1 MAAREN
7 DRVPIIYDDSII
19 IDNTTNAVN
28 SSTGALHIT
37 GGISVQKA
45 AYIGDNVSVQGN
57 VSINNVD
64 ITPNLNDIV
73 LEQQATLLP
82 SQEVFIDVT
91 NFYFDNSVTSGFRA
105 HVNVYVTGNTTKY
118 ALWEINGILQ
128 GSTWVIA
135 SSFTGELTGIQFRI
149 IDDEGFGRIQYT
161 NSNGE
166 GSDTYIRFT
175 AKTTALPGTNTQY
188 GETVIQ
194 NRSLNFIQNGILYAA
209 TADTL
214 ASSPDFIFK
223 TGRVELGPV
232 NSLTIINT
240 KEASNFTT
248 GSITTL
254 GGVSVN
260 KKLIVSGNVGIG
272 NANPTYP
279 LDISGNINF
288 TGNLYQNGIVYSGS
302 SLWQSNANNSTFYTT
317 GNVGIGTTNPNTSF
331 SLDVVGDMQIAGDIL
346 PNEDSVHS
354 LGSASKRFKDLH
366 LAGNTIYIGD
376 SNISATEGTFVF
388 SSNKLSLG
396 GIDIEATRGSIIF
409 GNTVIPADPSV
420 VAPFSINSTEDAT
433 SYGSSGALIIAGG
446 ASIAKSLYIGN
457 DLNANGTIYSNGSAV
472 FSDRR
477 IKENIQDVDPELSLN
492 KILALR
498 VKTYNYITE
507 FANGTNQ
514 SNVEKLGFIA
524 QEVKEIIPQ
533 AVENRNFE
541 TTDLKIPDFHYL
553 NHDAIFTEAI
563 AAIQELYKQLQEA
576 KKEIEELKKQ

>member
-7 DRVPIIYDDSII
+7 DRVPIIYDDSIV

-28 SSTGALHIT
+28 SSTGALQVI
-37 GGISVQKA
+37 GGISVQRA

-57 VSINNVD
+57 LSINNVD

-82 SQEVFIDVT
+82 SQEEFIDVT
-91 NFYFDNSVTSGFRA
+91 NFYFDNSVTSSFRA
-105 HVNVYVTGNTTKY
+105 YVNIYVTGKSTKY

-135 SSFTGELTGIQFRI
+135 SSFTGELTGVQFRI

-161 NSNGE
+161 NSNDE
-166 GSDTYIRFT
+166 ESDTYIRFT
-175 AKTTALPGTNTQY
+175 AKTTALPGTNTQF

-194 NRSLNFIQNGILYAA
+194 NKSLNFIQNGLLYAA

-214 ASSPDFIFK
+214 ASSPDFVFK

-232 NSLTIINT
+232 NSLTIKNT

-260 KKLIVSGNVGIG
+260 KKLIVSGNVGVG

-279 LDISGNINF
+279 LDINGNINF
-288 TGNLYQNGIVYSGS
+288 TGDLYQNGIIYSGS
-302 SLWQSNANNSTFYTT
+302 SLWQANENNSTYYQT
-317 GNVGIGTTNPNTSF
+317 GNVGIGTTNPNTLF
-331 SLDVVGDMQIAGDIL
+331 ALDMIGDMQIAGDIL
-346 PNEDSVHS
+346 PNEDSVYS
-354 LGSASKRFKDLH
+354 LGSETKRFKDLY
-366 LAGNTIYIGD
+366 LAGETIYIGD
-376 SNISATEGTFVF
+376 ENISATDGSFVF
-388 SSNKLSLG
+388 SSSKLNIG
-396 GIDIEATRGSIIF
+396 GLDILATSGSIQF
-409 GNTVIPADPSV
+409 GNTVIPTDASSI
-420 VAPFSINSTEDAT
+420 PFSINSTEDAT
-433 SYGSSGALIIAGG
+433 SLGNSGALIISGG
-446 ASIAKSLYIGN
+446 ASIAKSLYLGG
-457 DLNANGTIYSNGSAV
+457 DLNANGTIYSNGTAV

-477 IKENIQDVDPELSLN
+477 VKENIQDVDLEESLN

-498 VKTYNYITE
+498 VKTYNYVPN
-507 FANGTNQ
+507 FTNQ
-514 SNVEKLGFIA
+514 SNIEKIGFIA
-524 QEVKEIIPQ
+524 QEVKEVIPQ

-541 TTDLKIPDFHYL
+541 TSEIKIPDFNYL
-553 NHDAIFTEAI
+553 NHDVIFTEAI
-563 AAIQELYKQLQEA
+563 AAIQELHRQLQEA

>member
-1 MAAREN
+1 MAEREN
-7 DRVPIIYDDSII
+7 DRVPIIYDDTIV

-28 SSTGALHIT
+28 SSSGALRVI
-37 GGISVQKA
+37 GGISVQRA

-57 VSINNVD
+57 LSINNVD

-82 SQEVFIDVT
+82 SQEEFIDVT
-91 NFYFDNSVTSGFRA
+91 NFYFDNSLTSAFRA
-105 HVNVYVTGNTTKY
+105 YVNVYVTGDTTKY

-135 SSFTGELTGIQFRI
+135 SSFTGELTGVQFRI

-175 AKTTALPGTNTQY
+175 AKTTALPGTNTQF

-194 NRSLNFIQNGILYAA
+194 NKSLNFIPNGVLFAS

-223 TGRVELGPV
+223 TGRLELGPV
-232 NSLTIINT
+232 NSLTIKNT

-254 GGVSVN
+254 GGVAVN
-260 KKLIVSGNVGIG
+260 KKLIVSGNVGVG
-272 NANPTYP
+272 NDNPTYP
-279 LDISGNINF
+279 LDINGNINF
-288 TGNLYQNGIVYSGS
+288 TGDLYQNGVIYSGS
-302 SLWQSNANNSTFYTT
+302 SLWQGNENKSTFYTA
-317 GNVGIGTTNPNTSF
+317 GNVGIGTTNPNTLF
-331 SLDVVGDMQIAGDIL
+331 ALDIVGDMQIEGDIL

-354 LGSASKRFKDLH
+354 LGSETKRFKDLY

-376 SNISATEGTFVF
+376 SNISATEGSLVLST
-388 SSNKLSLG
+388 NKLNLG
-396 GIDIEATRGSIIF
+396 GLDIVATSGSIQF
-409 GNTVIPADPSV
+409 GNTIIPADDS
-420 VAPFSINSTEDAT
+420 ATPFSINSTEDST
-433 SYGSSGALIIAGG
+433 NLGNSGALIVLGG
-446 ASIAKSLYIGN
+446 ASIAKSLYIGS
-457 DLNANGTIYSNGSAV
+457 DLNANGTIYSNGTAV

-477 IKENIQDVDPELSLN
+477 VKENVQDVDPVESLN

-498 VKTYNYITE
+498 VKTYNYTSDFIS
-507 FANGTNQ
+507 GTNQ
-514 SNVEKLGFIA
+514 SSIEKLGFIA

-541 TTDLKIPDFHYL
+541 TSELKIPDFHYL

-563 AAIQELYKQLQEA
+563 AAIQELHRQLQEA

>member
-1 MAAREN
+1 MAARES
-7 DRVPIIYDDSII
+7 DRVPIIYDDTIV

-37 GGISVQKA
+37 GGISVQRA

-57 VSINNVD
+57 LSINNVD

-82 SQEVFIDVT
+82 SQEEFINVT
-91 NFYFDNSVTSGFRA
+91 NFYFDNSLTSGFRA
-105 HVNVYVTGNTTKY
+105 YVNVYVTGNTTKY

-128 GSTWVIA
+128 VSTWVIA
-135 SSFTGELTGIQFRI
+135 SSFTGELTGVQFRI
-149 IDDEGFGRIQYT
+149 IDDEGFGQIQYT
-161 NSNGE
+161 NSNSE
-166 GSDTYIRFT
+166 ESDTYIRFT
-175 AKTTALPGTNTQY
+175 AKTTGLPGTNTQF

-194 NRSLNFIQNGILYAA
+194 NKSLNFIPNGLLYAS

-223 TGRVELGPV
+223 TGRLELGPV
-232 NSLTIINT
+232 NSLTIKNT

-248 GSITTL
+248 GSISTL

-272 NANPTYP
+272 NDNPTYP
-279 LDISGNINF
+279 LDINGNINF
-288 TGNLYQNGIVYSGS
+288 TGDLYQNGIIYSGS
-302 SLWQSNANNSTFYTT
+302 SLWQGNENNSTFYTA
-317 GNVGIGTTNPNTSF
+317 GNVGIGTTNPNTLF
-331 SLDVVGDMQIAGDIL
+331 ALDIIGDMQIAGDVL

-354 LGSASKRFKDLH
+354 LGSETKRFKDLY
-366 LAGNTIYIGD
+366 LAGNTIYIGE
-376 SNISATEGTFVF
+376 SNISTTEGTLVI
-388 SSNKLSLG
+388 STNKLNLG
-396 GIDIEATRGSIIF
+396 GLDIVATSGSIQI
-409 GNTVIPADPSV
+409 GNTIIPADYSPT
-420 VAPFSINSTEDAT
+420 PFSINSTEDAT
-433 SYGSSGALIIAGG
+433 SLGSSGALIISGG
-446 ASIAKSLYIGN
+446 ASIAKSLYIGD
-457 DLNANGTIYSNGSAV
+457 DLNANGTIYSNGTAV

-477 IKENIQDVDPELSLN
+477 VKENIQDVDPEESLN

-498 VKTYNYITE
+498 VKTYNYTTD
-507 FANGTNQ
+507 FVNGTRQ
-514 SNVEKLGFIA
+514 KGVEKLGFIA

-541 TTDLKIPDFHYL
+541 TLELKIPDFHYL

-563 AAIQELYKQLQEA
+563 AAIQELHRQLQEA
-576 KKEIEELKKQ
+576 KKEIEELKEQ